1 MKTIHKIST
10 VTKPYT
16 VNFKGWSITV
26 PVGAK
31 VSNQTACGY
40 DDSYRFWVDY
50 KEYAK
55 NMTGFDNSMLHHDL
69 RHYGINVPKEYCQDY
84 PKDN

>member
-1 MKTIHKIST
+1 MKTTYKTST

-16 VNFKGWSITV
+16 INFKGWSITV

-31 VSNQTACGY
+31 VSNKTACGY
-40 DDSYRFWVDY
+40 DDSYRFWVDF

-69 RHYGINVPKEYCQDY
+69 THYGINVPKEYCRDY
-84 PKDN
+84 